1 MKIRVATSAD
11 IPFMMDLERSSP
23 PAAHWTEQQYHDF
36 LVSKSGPARLVL
48 VAEPESESLHSQPA
62 SRGVRPL
69 AGFLVA
75 QHVASEWE
83 LENIVVSKTERQKGI
98 GKLLLDALLASAREV
113 NSAAVVLEVRE
124 SNRAARAL
132 YEKVGFQPAGRRKN
146 YYANPREDAILYRL
160 TLR

>member
-1 MKIRVATSAD
+1 M
-11 IPFMMDLERSSP
+11 
-23 PAAHWTEQQYHDF
+23 
-36 LVSKSGPARLVL
+36 
-48 VAEPESESLHSQPA
+48 
-62 SRGVRPL
+62 

-113 NSAAVVLEVRE
+113 NSAAVSLEVRE
-124 SNRAARAL
+124 SNRAARFL
-132 YEKVGFQPAGRRKN
+132 YEKIGFQQAGRRKN

>member
-1 MKIRVATSAD
+1 VKIRVATSAD

-23 PAAHWTEQQYHDF
+23 PAAHWTEQRYHDF
-36 LVSKSGPARLVL
+36 LASKSGPRRLLL
-48 VAEPESESLHSQPA
+48 VAEQETENPLSQLA
-62 SRGVRPL
+62 SGVERPL

-83 LENIVVSKTERQKGI
+83 LENIVVSATERQKGI
-98 GKLLLDALLASAREV
+98 GKRLLDALLASAREV
-113 NSAAVVLEVRE
+113 NSAAVFLEVRE
-124 SNRAARAL
+124 SNRAARFL
-132 YEKVGFQPAGRRKN
+132 YEEVGFQQAGRRKN